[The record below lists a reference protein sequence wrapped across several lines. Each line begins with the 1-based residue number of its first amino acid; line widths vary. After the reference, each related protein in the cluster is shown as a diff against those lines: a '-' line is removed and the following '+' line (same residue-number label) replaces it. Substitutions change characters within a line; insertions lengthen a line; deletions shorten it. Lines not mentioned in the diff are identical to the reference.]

1 MPHSRALHLLTQDPA
16 WSTAELPRMLEAL
29 TEAASEA
36 LDVPRVSVWWVD
48 EVRDGID
55 CADLFVRADGSH
67 SDGLFLPVASAPGY
81 FQSIGAARVVA
92 VDDALTDPRTREL
105 APSYLI
111 AHGIGAMLDAPILV
125 DGALY
130 GVVCH
135 ENFGARTWSAEERSF
150 AGSIGDLAALAVQTS
165 RRREAEVAL
174 REREA
179 ELRFAVE
186 AAGAADWS
194 WDVRNDL
201 VRWSP
206 QMAQIF
212 GRPDGWLPDGVN
224 GFIELVHP
232 DDREHTRAALAGA
245 LRAGS
250 HYLVPY
256 RVMLPDGSWRWVESR
271 GQVTRDSKGKPLS
284 VHGLVLD
291 INRQREVEE
300 QLARSQRLESLG
312 RLAGGVAHDFNN
324 LLTAI
329 TGAVDLLL
337 DEDQDDADT
346 DLLELISSSADRA
359 TRLTS
364 QLLAFGSRLPTT
376 SRAVDV
382 ARLVHDA
389 ARLLERLVGEDITVE
404 FLGSEEAW
412 VWADPTHIEQLV
424 VNLVVNA
431 RDAMPTGG
439 ELTVSVEAI
448 DEQCVLKVRDTGHGI
463 EPAMLERIFDPF
475 FTTKAGGDGTGLG
488 LAICH
493 GIVEQIGGRMN
504 VTSEVGVGTCFRM
517 EMPLTTER
525 PERSAARRDVLVPL
539 PRRHVLVVE
548 DDDGVARFL
557 VRVLEALD
565 QHVQLARTFAAAM
578 EALAQGP
585 PDILLCDMV
594 LPGGS
599 GVDIIADAQRR
610 YPQLP
615 IVMMTGYAPRGVP
628 EGVPLLTKPF
638 TPAGLREA
646 MAAAATG

>member
-1 MPHSRALHLLTQDPA
+1 
-16 WSTAELPRMLEAL
+16 MLEAL

-48 EVRDGID
+48 EVRDGIG
-55 CADLFVRADGSH
+55 CADLFVRSDGSH
-67 SDGLFLPVASAPGY
+67 SDGLFLPVAAAPEY
-81 FQSIGAARVVA
+81 FRSIGAARVVA

-105 APSYLI
+105 APSYL
-111 AHGIGAMLDAPILV
+111 AALGIGAMLDAPILV

-135 ENFGARTWSAEERSF
+135 EHFGTRQWSAEERAF

-165 RRREAEVAL
+165 RRREAEAAL

-194 WDVRNDL
+194 WDVPNDL

-256 RVMLPDGSWRWVESR
+256 RVMLPDGSSRWVESR
-271 GQVTRDSKGKPLS
+271 GQVERDDEGEPLS

-291 INRQREVEE
+291 INRQREVEA

-329 TGAVDLLL
+329 SGAVELLL
-337 DEDQDDADT
+337 DEEQDAADR
-346 DLLELISSSADRA
+346 DLLELIASSSERA

-382 ARLVHDA
+382 ASLVRDA
-389 ARLLERLVGEDITVE
+389 ARLLERLVGEDIA
-404 FLGSEEAW
+404 LGLEETGEAW
-412 VWADPTHIEQLV
+412 VWADPTHLEQLV

-431 RDAMPTGG
+431 RDAMPSGG
-439 ELTVSVEAI
+439 HLTVSVEAI
-448 DEQCVLKVRDTGHGI
+448 DEQCVLKVRDTGHGM
-463 EPAMLERIFDPF
+463 EPAVLERIFDPF
-475 FTTKAGGDGTGLG
+475 FTTKTSGDGTGLG

-504 VTSEVGVGTCFRM
+504 VTSEVGAGTCFRM
-517 EMPLTTER
+517 EMPLTTRR
-525 PERSAARRDVLVPL
+525 PERSTASRDVLVPL
-539 PRRHVLVVE
+539 PPRNVLVVE

-578 EALAQGP
+578 EALKQGP

-599 GVDIIADAQRR
+599 GIDIIADAQRR

-646 MAAAATG
+646 LAAAAN